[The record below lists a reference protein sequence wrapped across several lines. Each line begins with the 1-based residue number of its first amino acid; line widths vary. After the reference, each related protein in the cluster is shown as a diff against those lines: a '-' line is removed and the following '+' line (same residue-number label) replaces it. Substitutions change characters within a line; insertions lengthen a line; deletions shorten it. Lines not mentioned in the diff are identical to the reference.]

1 MSEETEVLTV
11 EGLAKLLGRTEASIR
26 EGIRRGVPWLPKSFK
41 MGNRHCWL
49 KEDVRKFLCEL
60 RDGNKMQFKKG
71 RKRNHPARAID
82 FDQGILK
89 NAQSISR

>member
-26 EGIRRGVPWLPKSFK
+26 EGIRRSVPWLPKSFK

-49 KEDVRKFLCEL
+49 KEDVRRFLREY
-60 RDGNKMQFKKG
+60 RDGEHLTPKSG
-71 RKRNHPARAID
+71 RKR
-82 FDQGILK
+82 K
-89 NAQSISR
+89 NPPSLRIA

>member
-41 MGNRHCWL
+41 MGNRHCWI
-49 KEDVRKFLCEL
+49 KNDVRIFLLEL
-60 RDGNKMQFKKG
+60 REGLNQPQKAG
-71 RKRNHPARAID
+71 RRRREPPRLVENRRN
-82 FDQGILK
+82 
-89 NAQSISR
+89 

>member
-49 KEDVRKFLCEL
+49 KADVHSFIRKL
-60 RDGNKMQFKKG
+60 RDEAPQRMKPG
-71 RKRNHPARAID
+71 RKRKDPPS
-82 FDQGILK
+82 L
-89 NAQSISR
+89 SVV

>member
-1 MSEETEVLTV
+1 MSEEAEVLTV

-49 KEDVRKFLCEL
+49 KEDVRTFLREL
-60 RDGNKMQFKKG
+60 KEAQGGRPKVG
-71 RKRNHPARAID
+71 RKRIAPMT
-82 FDQGILK
+82 LK
-89 NAQSISR
+89 LL

>member
-11 EGLAKLLGRTEASIR
+11 EGLAKLLSRTEASIR

-49 KEDVRKFLCEL
+49 RSDVIDFLQNL
-60 RDGNKMQFKKG
+60 RDGGSSSQKSG
-71 RKRNHPARAID
+71 RKRRDPNL
-82 FDQGILK
+82 LK
-89 NAQSISR
+89 LLAKG

>member
-49 KEDVRKFLCEL
+49 KEDVHIFLREI
-60 RDGNKMQFKKG
+60 RDGMLAGSKPG
-71 RKRNHPARAID
+71 RKRKAAPSLGTCH
-82 FDQGILK
+82 L
-89 NAQSISR
+89 

>member
-49 KEDVRKFLCEL
+49 KQDVHDFLRRL
-60 RDGNKMQFKKG
+60 RDGLERPIKSG
-71 RKRNHPARAID
+71 RKRSDPASVSGPFRKTS
-82 FDQGILK
+82 DQ
-89 NAQSISR
+89 NQSISR

>member
-1 MSEETEVLTV
+1 MSEEAEVLTV

-49 KEDVRKFLCEL
+49 KEDVRKFLREF
-60 RDGNKMQFKKG
+60 RDGNHQKTKPGKK
-71 RKRNHPARAID
+71 RKEPPK
-82 FDQGILK
+82 LK
-89 NAQSISR
+89 TVA

>member
-49 KEDVRKFLCEL
+49 KEDVREFLKNC
-60 RDGNKMQFKKG
+60 RDRGQAVSKVG
-71 RKRNHPARAID
+71 RKRNVPPR
-82 FDQGILK
+82 LK
-89 NAQSISR
+89 TAGAPHSQAGAAS

>member
-49 KEDVRKFLCEL
+49 KADVLEFLKAF
-60 RDGNKMQFKKG
+60 RDKEYLQSKPG
-71 RKRNHPARAID
+71 RKRKDP
-82 FDQGILK
+82 FMQ
-89 NAQSISR
+89 ISAKA

>member
-1 MSEETEVLTV
+1 MSDETEVLTV

-49 KEDVRKFLCEL
+49 KEDVRSFLREF
-60 RDGNKMQFKKG
+60 RDGEHQKPKVG
-71 RKRNHPARAID
+71 RRRQPAPN
-82 FDQGILK
+82 LK
-89 NAQSISR
+89 TVA

>member
-49 KEDVRKFLCEL
+49 RGDVMVFLHEL
-60 RDGNKMQFKKG
+60 KSGSSCRSRSG
-71 RKRNHPARAID
+71 RTRREPPRL
-82 FDQGILK
+82 GMV
-89 NAQSISR
+89 

>member
-49 KEDVRKFLCEL
+49 REDVRTFLHQL
-60 RDGNKMQFKKG
+60 RNGDMEHKKTG
-71 RKRNHPARAID
+71 RRRNPPPSLRGVA
-82 FDQGILK
+82 
-89 NAQSISR
+89 

>member
-49 KEDVRKFLCEL
+49 KEDVMTFLFDC
-60 RDGNKMQFKKG
+60 RDGRLTPHRTG
-71 RKRNHPARAID
+71 RKRQPPPRGYNEAS
-82 FDQGILK
+82 
-89 NAQSISR
+89 NAGSNF

>member
-49 KEDVRKFLCEL
+49 REDVIEFLRQL
-60 RDGNKMQFKKG
+60 KNGMQTIKKVG
-71 RKRNHPARAID
+71 RKRNSPPQIR
-82 FDQGILK
+82 
-89 NAQSISR
+89 

>member
-49 KEDVRKFLCEL
+49 REDVRKFLHQL
-60 RDGNKMQFKKG
+60 RNSEVAHKKAG
-71 RKRNHPARAID
+71 RKRNPPPSLRGVA
-82 FDQGILK
+82 
-89 NAQSISR
+89 

>member
-49 KEDVRKFLCEL
+49 KEDVRAFLRKL
-60 RDGNKMQFKKG
+60 QDAGGQTGRTG
-71 RKRNHPARAID
+71 RKRLPPPKLNVA
-82 FDQGILK
+82 
-89 NAQSISR
+89 

>member
-49 KEDVRKFLCEL
+49 KEDVRIFLREF
-60 RDGNKMQFKKG
+60 RDRSAHIGKPG
-71 RKRNHPARAID
+71 RKRKATSLIR
-82 FDQGILK
+82 LL
-89 NAQSISR
+89 

>member
-49 KEDVRKFLCEL
+49 KEDVRRFLREF
-60 RDGNKMQFKKG
+60 RDGAHKQQTAG
-71 RKRNHPARAID
+71 RKRRAPPT
-82 FDQGILK
+82 LK
-89 NAQSISR
+89 MV

>member
-49 KEDVRKFLCEL
+49 RGDVNAFLRKL
-60 RDGNKMQFKKG
+60 RDGTVGHSKSG
-71 RKRNHPARAID
+71 RKRQQPPK
-82 FDQGILK
+82 LK
-89 NAQSISR
+89 SC

>member
-49 KEDVRKFLCEL
+49 KEDVRKFLHEL
-60 RDGNKMQFKKG
+60 RNGEVVHKKMG
-71 RKRNHPARAID
+71 RKRNPPPSLRGVA
-82 FDQGILK
+82 
-89 NAQSISR
+89 

>member
-49 KEDVRKFLCEL
+49 KEDVREFVKNC
-60 RDGNKMQFKKG
+60 RDQGQAVAKVG
-71 RKRNHPARAID
+71 RKRNAPPSLKPAGSTHSQA
-82 FDQGILK
+82 GV
-89 NAQSISR
+89 AS

>member
-49 KEDVRKFLCEL
+49 KEDVRVFLHSLKDES
-60 RDGNKMQFKKG
+60 MQGGKTG
-71 RKRNHPARAID
+71 RKRLPPPKLTAA
-82 FDQGILK
+82 
-89 NAQSISR
+89 

>member
-49 KEDVRKFLCEL
+49 IDDVRAFLIHLKSGEE
-60 RDGNKMQFKKG
+60 QKKSPG
-71 RKRNHPARAID
+71 RKRQALPRI
-82 FDQGILK
+82 
-89 NAQSISR
+89 R

>member
-49 KEDVRKFLCEL
+49 K
-60 RDGNKMQFKKG
+60 
-71 RKRNHPARAID
+71 
-82 FDQGILK
+82 
-89 NAQSISR
+89 

>member
-49 KEDVRKFLCEL
+49 KEDVRKFLREM
-60 RDGNKMQFKKG
+60 RDGEYKRPKSG
-71 RKRNHPARAID
+71 RKRMAPPT
-82 FDQGILK
+82 LK
-89 NAQSISR
+89 GVA